1 MKKLIYITIS
11 IFMAIFFLAQGGCK
25 KEVEEF
31 TFKGQFING
40 TTMQPTRVN
49 ETMTLIA
56 KNNNDKFSHEI
67 GQFTTDSKGQFEFK
81 YRRQKG
87 SSITLEDGFTGRVR
101 NLPINENF
109 EKNPW
114 YFSDKG
120 NLELT
125 LSTDNLLINNKDT
138 LYFYQYYI
146 DGTRILDTFT
156 DISENHILN
165 FRLEPG
171 RYGFGYGRNSNEFY
185 YDKSNKRL
193 IRAKFLDVE
202 ITGDPVINI
211 YEIKY

>member
-1 MKKLIYITIS
+1 MKNIIYITV
-11 IFMAIFFLAQGGCK
+11 AIFLLAQVGCR

-56 KNNNDKFSHEI
+56 KDYNDKFSHEI
-67 GQFTTDSKGQFEFK
+67 GKFTTDEQGIFEFK
-81 YRRQKG
+81 YKRQKG
-87 SSITLEDGFTGRVR
+87 SSITLEDGYTGRVR

-120 NLELT
+120 TLELT
-125 LSTDNLLINNKDT
+125 LSTDNSLKNNTDT

-156 DISENHILN
+156 DIPETYILN

-171 RYGFGYGRNSNEFY
+171 PYAFGYGRNFNEFY
-185 YDKSNKRL
+185 FDKSINRL
-193 IRAKFLDVE
+193 IRTKHLQFE
-202 ITGDPVINI
+202 ITGDPIVDKANIN
-211 YEIKY
+211 Y

>member
-1 MKKLIYITIS
+1 MKNIIYITI
-11 IFMAIFFLAQGGCK
+11 AIFFVAQVGCK

-56 KNNNDKFSHEI
+56 IDYNDKFSHEI
-67 GQFTTDSKGQFEFK
+67 GKFTTDSQGKFEFK
-81 YRRQKG
+81 YKRQKG
-87 SSITLEDGFTGRVR
+87 SSITLEDGYTGRVR
-101 NLPINENF
+101 YLPINQNF

-120 NLELT
+120 TLELT
-125 LSTDNLLINNKDT
+125 LSTDISLKKNKDT

-156 DISENHILN
+156 DIPETYILN

-171 RYGFGYGRNSNEFY
+171 PYAFGYGRNFNEFY
-185 YDKSNKRL
+185 FDKSINRL
-193 IRAKFLDVE
+193 KRAKHLQFE
-202 ITGDPVINI
+202 ITGDPIVNQLT
-211 YEIKY
+211 IKY